1 MRKPRIT
8 PHQLDFYASNM
19 SELYASLEGEII
31 RIIIKRLNKGHNNI
45 LEWQAQKLS
54 ELKLFNND
62 VTKLLSE
69 VTDVAEK
76 EIVKMFEET
85 GAGIVEDID
94 KAMPF
99 DPKPIPTNLDKIM
112 KGYSNQTWLDLKNY
126 VNQTLV
132 TTHYGIGTAQRA
144 YTEIL
149 NKTSAMFN
157 TGLYTFEDSLRKA
170 ITELAQK
177 GINSGMVDKGG
188 NTWSLEGY
196 VRTVLKSTLGNTYD
210 SIRKERMA
218 EYGVHTVV
226 VSSHAGAREACS
238 RIQGHVI
245 DLRPVEEMPIDSEYK
260 SIYDPSWQAYYGTPG
275 GTRGVNCKHL
285 HIPFIPGVNTNNQPK
300 FDAELNERV
309 AKNRDTQRRIER
321 EIVKHK
327 KALMVAEELGSDKAS
342 YYKMMISRRQKA
354 MRKHLSENGEYL
366 SRDYKREK
374 VYTPLDTL
382 LQDFDYEG

>member
-19 SELYASLEGEII
+19 ADLYQSLEGEII
-31 RIIIKRLNKGHNNI
+31 RIIIKRLNKGHDNI

-85 GAGIVEDID
+85 GVGIVEDID

-99 DPKPIPTNLDKIM
+99 DPKPTPTNLDKIM
-112 KGYSNQTWLDLKNY
+112 KGYSNQTWLDINNY
-126 VNQTLV
+126 INQTLV

-144 YTEIL
+144 YTDVL

-177 GINSGMVDKGG
+177 GINSGMMDKGG
-188 NTWSLEGY
+188 NVWNLENY

-285 HIPFIPGVNTNNQPK
+285 HVVFIPGVSTNNQPK
-300 FDAELNERV
+300 FDDELNERV

-342 YYKMMISRRQKA
+342 YYKMMVGRRQKA
-354 MRKHLSENGEYL
+354 MRNHLSENGEYL
-366 SRDYKREK
+366 SRNYKRET
-374 VYTPLDTL
+374 VYTPLKTL
-382 LQDFDYEG
+382 LKDFSYKD